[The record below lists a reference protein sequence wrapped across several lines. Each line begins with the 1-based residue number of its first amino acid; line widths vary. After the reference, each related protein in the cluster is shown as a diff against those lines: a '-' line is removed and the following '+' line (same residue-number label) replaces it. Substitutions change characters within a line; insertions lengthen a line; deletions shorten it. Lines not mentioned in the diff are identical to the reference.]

1 MTRHDG
7 PSIEHL
13 YDTGMSIESE
23 LAEVAGRLNLE
34 NATLVRLGERVVI
47 DRVWQETGMR
57 SPAEYLALRAGLSP
71 ERAKAIVR
79 VAERRSE
86 FPVVMAAFER
96 GELSLEQVVEA
107 VKAPA
112 WADSLVAG
120 FVSIAPVSKLRRAMR
135 SNMFE
140 GHPDEPD
147 AEPIPAC
154 DRVSFGVG
162 RDGRWRIRGELGAD
176 EGRRVEAALAER
188 KDALF
193 GAGDETVTWP
203 EAFVSCFDRS
213 LGSVESIA
221 RREHYRTW
229 FHIDVSDGAMTT
241 TDGWQVP
248 MAIREHVL
256 CDGVV
261 QPVWERDGSP
271 FSVGRAQRIVPDRTR
286 HIVERRDRGC
296 RVPGCTADRFVEV
309 HHIVHWS
316 AGGRTDTPNL
326 ISLCPKHHRMHHQG
340 GLGVSGN
347 ADRFDRV
354 VFTDSNGKVIGGVDP
369 PIVQVHPPPRPHNGY
384 DPPLTGRF
392 DWNWIGLGWVHPEQ
406 RERLRAQAAHARPGA
421 A

>member
-1 MTRHDG
+1 
-7 PSIEHL
+7 
-13 YDTGMSIESE
+13 MSIESE
-23 LAEVAGRLNLE
+23 LAGVAGRLNLE
-34 NATLVRLGERVVI
+34 NATLVQLAERVVV
-47 DRVWQETGMR
+47 DGVWQQAGMR
-57 SPAEYLALRAGLSP
+57 SPANYLALRAGLSP
-71 ERAKAIVR
+71 ERAKAVVR
-79 VAERRSE
+79 VAERRSD

-112 WADSLVAG
+112 WADSLVAD

-140 GHPDEPD
+140 GDPDSPD
-147 AEPIPAC
+147 AEPIPVR

-176 EGRRVEAALAER
+176 EGRRVEAALEES

-193 GAGDETVTWP
+193 AAGDETVTWP

-213 LGSVESIA
+213 LGSVESLA

-261 QPVWERDGSP
+261 HPVWERDGSP
-271 FSVGRAQRIVPDRTR
+271 FSVGRAQRIVPNRTR
-286 HIVERRDRGC
+286 RIVERRDRGC

-309 HHIVHWS
+309 HHIVH
-316 AGGRTDTPNL
+316 
-326 ISLCPKHHRMHHQG
+326 
-340 GLGVSGN
+340 
-347 ADRFDRV
+347 
-354 VFTDSNGKVIGGVDP
+354 
-369 PIVQVHPPPRPHNGY
+369 
-384 DPPLTGRF
+384 
-392 DWNWIGLGWVHPEQ
+392 
-406 RERLRAQAAHARPGA
+406 
-421 A
+421 